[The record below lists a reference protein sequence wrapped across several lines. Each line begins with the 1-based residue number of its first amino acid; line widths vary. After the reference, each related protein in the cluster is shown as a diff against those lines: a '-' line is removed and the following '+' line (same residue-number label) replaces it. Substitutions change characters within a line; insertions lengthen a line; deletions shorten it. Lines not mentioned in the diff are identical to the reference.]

1 MFYTYPLKKNMHKG
15 LEIEKK
21 IGEKTFKIIFK
32 KYSKAESMACLVW
45 VRQVQVQKMR
55 LKK

>member
-1 MFYTYPLKKNMHKG
+1 MFYIYPLKKNMHKG

-45 VRQVQVQKMR
+45 VRQVQVQK
-55 LKK
+55 